1 VRPISLTRRPEAGF
15 PAVPGGPVA
24 VAPARIVCPQ
34 GAPSLRQDPGKV
46 VLVGVDGSV
55 SGRTALGAA
64 VLQART
70 LGLPML
76 GVHVPPRPPPS
87 WATSVMLMALLPVWR
102 ADIEAQAFLD
112 TAAAAGGAGVDW
124 SFTVEQGEVAAV
136 LLRQAS
142 RRRAAVLVV
151 AAGARHRRWHSCPA
165 RRVAARSDRPVIIAS
180 ATPVDATPKERR

>member
-1 VRPISLTRRPEAGF
+1 MSRAWRPEGGYSAG
-15 PAVPGGPVA
+15 PGGLVA
-24 VAPARIVCPQ
+24 VAAAPIIGPHA
-34 GAPSLRQDPGKV
+34 APSVGQGPGKV

-64 VLQART
+64 ALQART
-70 LGLPML
+70 LGLPLL
-76 GVHVPPRPPPS
+76 GVHVPPRLPLWWS
-87 WATSVMLMALLPVWR
+87 TSMQLIALLPVWR

-124 SFTVEQGEVAAV
+124 SFTVEEGEVAAV

-165 RRVAARSDRPVIIAS
+165 RRVAARSDCPVVIAS
-180 ATPVDATPKERR
+180 ATPTVDATPKERR

>member
-1 VRPISLTRRPEAGF
+1 MSLPWRPEAGS

-24 VAPARIVCPQ
+24 VAPARIGCPQ
-34 GAPSLRQDPGKV
+34 GAPSQAQDPGKV

-64 VLQART
+64 ALQART
-70 LGLPML
+70 LGLSLL
-76 GVHVPPRPPPS
+76 GVHVPPRLPLWWSTSMPPI
-87 WATSVMLMALLPVWR
+87 ALLPVWR
-102 ADIEAQAFLD
+102 ADLKGTGVSC

-124 SFTVEQGEVAAV
+124 SFTVEEGEVAAV

-142 RRRAAVLVV
+142 RRRAAVLVM

-180 ATPVDATPKERR
+180 ATPTVDANPKERR